1 MKTQRGALCL
11 VLATVWI
18 TQFAAVAQ
26 QKQPE
31 IRRAQ
36 PVEEPP
42 TPRAVPF
49 DTPPPPSP
57 KPRRSPTEPRSTS
70 ENEGPASEPEAS
82 DRRQLDY
89 ANGLFSRKLYDLAAP
104 EYEKFLGQYPG
115 APGRSSA
122 YFYLAECYRALNKT
136 SAARTSFQSVLD
148 NYGDSE
154 FAGPAAYGIA
164 EILFTQKDFAGALP
178 LFHKASA
185 KSKEPALALSAR
197 YFEARCLENVDR
209 KDDAQNL
216 YQQVAETKNP
226 NPFREDARITKRSR
240 TKRKSR
246 P

>member
-1 MKTQRGALCL
+1 VRRGVVCLGQAAL
-11 VLATVWI
+11 I
-18 TQFAAVAQ
+18 FFAAVPFAVAQ
-26 QKQPE
+26 QKTPE

-42 TPRAVPF
+42 TPKAVPL
-49 DTPPPPSP
+49 DTPVPSA
-57 KPRRSPTEPRSTS
+57 KPRRSPPEPTAAPKPSAGET
-70 ENEGPASEPEAS
+70 EGPATEPEAS

-115 APGRSSA
+115 APWLSIA

-136 SAARTSFQSVLD
+136 GAARSSFQSVLD

-178 LFHKASA
+178 LFHKAVA
-185 KSKEPALALSAR
+185 KSKEPALALSAK

-209 KDDAQNL
+209 KDEAQNL
-216 YQQVAETKNP
+216 YQQVA
-226 NPFREDARITKRSR
+226 
-240 TKRKSR
+240 
-246 P
+246 